1 MIPGLDNSNE
11 LEKKRIEIRERMNA
25 NLNNKRKAQI
35 LRDISKSIT
44 KK

>member
-1 MIPGLDNSNE
+1 MITGLGNSNE
-11 LEKKRIEIRERMNA
+11 LEKRIEVRERMNVD
-25 NLNNKRKAQI
+25 LNNKRKTQI

>member
-1 MIPGLDNSNE
+1 MIPGLGNSNE
-11 LEKKRIEIRERMNA
+11 LEKRIEVRERMNA
-25 NLNNKRKAQI
+25 DLNNKHKTQI